1 MSDERKV
8 TIKDVAKEAGVS
20 IATVSY
26 VINNIDKVTD
36 ETKEKV
42 NAAIEKLKYEPNIIA
57 RSLVKKESR
66 SIAVLLPVH
75 EDDKK
80 SALTE
85 NPFYQEFI
93 NGAEYRCR
101 ESNYTIQIIG
111 AGNEERTAQLLKSGN
126 IAGIIALGFLPHTT
140 IRILSDL
147 SVPVVMVDQPK
158 SSYKFIYVSSEDE
171 KGSFLATEYLIKQGH
186 RKIALLTGSTWG
198 HIYASR
204 FSGYKS
210 ALEKHGIEFN
220 EDYIFECDIVDYE
233 NGTLSANRIKDK
245 IGEITAIFCTAD
257 VLALGL
263 IKGLYHQDIFV
274 PKDLSVIGFDN
285 ISNSKYFIPELTTA
299 SQNIFQKGEK
309 ASDIV
314 INRINGLEGLKK
326 GQNEFIFPIDIVE
339 RESVRRLE

>member
-1 MSDERKV
+1 MSDKQKV

-66 SIAVLLPVH
+66 VIAVLLPVH

-93 NGAEYRCR
+93 NGAEYRSR
-101 ESNYTIQIIG
+101 ESNYIIQIVG
-111 AGNEERTAQLLKSGN
+111 AGNEERTAQLLKSGS
-126 IAGIIALGFLPHTT
+126 IAGIIALGFLPHTS
-140 IRILSDL
+140 IRILSNL

-158 SSYKFIYVSSEDE
+158 SSYKFIYVSSENE

-186 RKIALLTGSTWG
+186 RKIGLLTGSTWG
-198 HIYASR
+198 HIYTLR
-204 FSGYKS
+204 FNGYKS
-210 ALEKHGIEFN
+210 ALEKYGIEFN
-220 EDYIFECDIVDYE
+220 ENYIFECPIVDYD
-233 NGTLSANRIKDK
+233 NGTLAADKVKDK
-245 IGEITAIFCTAD
+245 VGEITAIFSTAD

-263 IKGLYHQDIFV
+263 IKGLYHQNITV

-299 SQNIFQKGEK
+299 SQNIFHKGEK
-309 ASDIV
+309 AADIV
-314 INRINGLEGLKK
+314 INGVNGLESFKK
-326 GQNEFIFPIDIVE
+326 GQNEYILPIEIVE
-339 RESVRRLE
+339 RESVRKLE